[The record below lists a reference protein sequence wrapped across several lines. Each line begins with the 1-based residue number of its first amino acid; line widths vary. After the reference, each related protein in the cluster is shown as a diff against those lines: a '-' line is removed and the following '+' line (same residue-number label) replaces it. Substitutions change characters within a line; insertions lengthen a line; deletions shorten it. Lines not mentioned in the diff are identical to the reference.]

1 MIYRYGGSYEKTI
14 RQLQRRQAIA
24 KIKYEERKLKWEI
37 FKLHLPFLFSM
48 KFSKGI
54 VLLSIAAII
63 AYTIGA
69 ILLQKNTMMEL
80 SPTLTTC
87 VYGFFGTELLG
98 LAGIKIWDTK
108 LLNDSS
114 TPSSIEKENADG

>member
-1 MIYRYGGSYEKTI
+1 MFYRYGGSYEKTI
-14 RQLQRRQAIA
+14 HQLQRRQAIA

>member
-1 MIYRYGGSYEKTI
+1 MFYRYGGSYEKTI

-48 KFSKGI
+48 KFS
-54 VLLSIAAII
+54 II

>member
-1 MIYRYGGSYEKTI
+1 MFYRYGGSYEKTI
-14 RQLQRRQAIA
+14 RQLKLRHAIA

-87 VYGFFGTELLG
+87 VYGFFGTVLLG